1 MTLRCQGASSINRQ
15 FVSTEA
21 NTFRTEY
28 IRRSYSFFDRFSEEY
43 SRLGH
48 RCCLFVFFWYPY
60 TVASY
65 FVLHLERMGDTT
77 SMDGYPFTGEVL
89 GLVNLEPCTNFTE
102 MFQNYNYTD
111 PENPSSGGAAVELTN
126 GLNYTQLGSFPT
138 PGYGLDDLPSSEK
151 DMFPW
156 MASDGTVYKAEV

>member
-1 MTLRCQGASSINRQ
+1 M
-15 FVSTEA
+15 
-21 NTFRTEY
+21 
-28 IRRSYSFFDRFSEEY
+28 
-43 SRLGH
+43 
-48 RCCLFVFFWYPY
+48 
-60 TVASY
+60 
-65 FVLHLERMGDTT
+65 LHLERMGDTT